1 MPSTFPPPSVERHH
15 SRRRSGRQ
23 DDPEAQTGNYQQRI
37 SHENTP
43 RNSQDPYYQA
53 TSAAGAYQTLNP
65 SQQQQH
71 YNPTHDSIQAQQA
84 LSDSQNT
91 STYQPPTSS
100 HAPHQSSHHQRNTG
114 HGGAGGSSG
123 GLLSTFKRRGA
134 HTDGRKSNRGPDG
147 HNLQHQPSPFD
158 YKSQGGRWEEIRGHI
173 VAMSG
178 EFVGTVMFLWFALS
192 AAQVTSMSNP
202 DSGGSQTPQTL
213 LFIALAFGFSL
224 TVNAWAFYRIS
235 GGLFNP
241 AVVVGMVVA
250 GSLPWMRGLFLIPA
264 QLLGCMVAAA
274 LVQCMFPGDVGAT
287 ITRLNPDVSIARG
300 LFIEMFLTAL
310 LVFTILMLAAEKHQA
325 TFLAPVG
332 IGLSLFVAELTGKLT
347 SSLTRFCYFNT
358 NCHLQE
364 YTSLVDP
371 SILHDRLVLLS
382 PPAPFLA
389 ITGSTGLVPY

>member
-1 MPSTFPPPSVERHH
+1 
-15 SRRRSGRQ
+15 
-23 DDPEAQTGNYQQRI
+23 
-37 SHENTP
+37 
-43 RNSQDPYYQA
+43 
-53 TSAAGAYQTLNP
+53 
-65 SQQQQH
+65 
-71 YNPTHDSIQAQQA
+71 
-84 LSDSQNT
+84 
-91 STYQPPTSS
+91 
-100 HAPHQSSHHQRNTG
+100 
-114 HGGAGGSSG
+114 
-123 GLLSTFKRRGA
+123 
-134 HTDGRKSNRGPDG
+134 
-147 HNLQHQPSPFD
+147 
-158 YKSQGGRWEEIRGHI
+158 
-173 VAMSG
+173 
-178 EFVGTVMFLWFALS
+178 
-192 AAQVTSMSNP
+192 MSNP